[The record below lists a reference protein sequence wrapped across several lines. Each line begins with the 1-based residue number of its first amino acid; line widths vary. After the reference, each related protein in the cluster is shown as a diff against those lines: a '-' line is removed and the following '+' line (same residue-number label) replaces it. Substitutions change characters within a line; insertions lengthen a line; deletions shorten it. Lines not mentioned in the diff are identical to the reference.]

1 MPTPNHNDQWPP
13 QFIPPEDE
21 FNMVSQG
28 RAWRPSWWGQFYQW
42 MIDRGYMDRSPIP
55 LPSNPADRGDMMYW
69 PPRNIAPG
77 MDRGIAGR
85 DMLPQSVKDLLNPP
99 PPPMVPDHDGAR
111 KNAAMKDAAME
122 YKKTGA
128 MPHFFPTMQP
138 TIYHPGYKQFPDL
151 DPGRKVAT
159 GYMSSPQTNSNF
171 APPTM
176 PKPPMPTPTP
186 RPPMQPPSLPPS
198 KPGMPAPPPPSDSL
212 QPDPSGKIVKS
223 PAQKTIKPTLN
234 SYIKRYDRV

>member
-1 MPTPNHNDQWPP
+1 MHTPNHYDQWPP

-21 FNMVSQG
+21 FNMESQG

-55 LPSNPADRGDMMYW
+55 LPSNPPDRGDMMYW
-69 PPRNIAPG
+69 PPRNISPG
-77 MDRGIAGR
+77 MDKGIAGR
-85 DMLPQSVKDLLNPP
+85 DMLPEKVQDFKYPP
-99 PPPMVPDHDGAR
+99 IPKHNSD
-111 KNAAMKDAAME
+111 KKQAAAQDAYME

-138 TIYHPGYKQFPDL
+138 PIYHPGYKQFPDL

-176 PKPPMPTPTP
+176 PKPPMPKPP
-186 RPPMQPPSLPPS
+186 MPSQPPMERPPMQPPV
-198 KPGMPAPPPPSDSL
+198 KPPPSDSL